1 MEQFIQDWGYIAL
14 FLYTFGGGFVG
25 LAIAGALS
33 YAGDLNIY
41 ICVAVA
47 TVSNFVGSQFLF
59 FLARK
64 NKTYAK
70 DIMKKYGRKVALTHL
85 IMKKYGSF
93 VIFMQKF
100 IYGVKTLVPLAIGI
114 TKYSVIKFT
123 IFNAIASA
131 VWACVIGYISF
142 TAGKFLLSLSED
154 FKYVGLVAVTAII
167 LIVIFTNKNR
177 K

>member
-1 MEQFIQDWGYIAL
+1 MEEFIQDWGYIAL

-33 YAGDLNIY
+33 YSGDLNIY
-41 ICVAVA
+41 ISVIVAA
-47 TVSNFVGSQFLF
+47 ISNFVGSQFLF

-70 DIMKKYGRKVALTHL
+70 DIMKKYGRKVALTHI

-93 VIFMQKF
+93 VIFIQKY
-100 IYGVKTLVPLAIGI
+100 IYGVKTLVPLAIGL
-114 TKYSVIKFT
+114 TKYSLIKFT
-123 IFNAIASA
+123 IFNAFAS
-131 VWACVIGYISF
+131 VIWACIIGYISF
-142 TAGKFLLSLSED
+142 IAGKFLLSLSEN
-154 FKYVGLVAVTAII
+154 FKYVGFVILIAII
-167 LIVIFTNKNR
+167 LFIFTKNK

>member
-41 ICVAVA
+41 ICVIVA
-47 TVSNFVGSQFLF
+47 TIANFVGSEFLF

-93 VIFMQKF
+93 VIFIQKY
-100 IYGVKTLVPLAIGI
+100 IYGVKTLVPLAIGL
-114 TKYSVIKFT
+114 TKYSIIKFT
-123 IFNAIASA
+123 IFNAFASFI
-131 VWACVIGYISF
+131 WACIIGYLSF
-142 TAGKFLLSLSED
+142 VAGKFLLSLTED
-154 FKYVGLVAVTAII
+154 FKYVGVVVLVIII
-167 LIVIFTNKNR
+167 LIVLFTKNR